1 MIIEHLIILAIIQG
15 ITEFIPVSSSAHLIL
30 FPNLISFDDQGLVID
45 VAVHFGSL
53 LAVCIYLW
61 REILFMFT
69 GSTFINLYSFDRYRL
84 FILILI
90 GSSPLI
96 FVGYFINN
104 YNLNWIR
111 SIETIAWCTLIFGLL
126 LYVSDNFFLRV
137 KNIKDIN
144 LKSSLIIGLIQ
155 ILAFLPGTSR
165 SGIVITISRIL
176 GFDRPT
182 ALKFSLLLSIP
193 AILGATAL
201 KSFEVYNLGDYQLG
215 KEFIF
220 SCLIS
225 FIISFVSIVL
235 MMRWLKFST
244 FTPFVIYRI
253 FLGTILLLA
262 VYLW

>member
-15 ITEFIPVSSSAHLIL
+15 FTEFIPVSSSAHLIL

-69 GSTFINLYSFDRYRL
+69 GSTFINTYSFDRYKL

-90 GSSPLI
+90 GSFPII
-96 FVGYFINN
+96 FFGYFINI
-104 YNLNWIR
+104 YNFNWIR

-126 LYVSDNFFLRV
+126 LYLSDNFFLRV
-137 KNIKDIN
+137 KKLKDIN
-144 LKSSLIIGLIQ
+144 LKSSLIIGIIQ

-165 SGIVITISRIL
+165 SGIVITIARIL

-182 ALKFSLLLSIP
+182 ALRFSLLLSIP

-201 KSFEVYNLGDYQLG
+201 KSFEIYTLGDYQLG
-215 KEFIF
+215 QEFIF
-220 SCLIS
+220 SSLIS
-225 FIISFVSIVL
+225 FIFSFMSIVL
-235 MMRWLKFST
+235 MMRWLKFSS
-244 FTPFVIYRI
+244 FTPFVIYRF

-262 VYLW
+262 VYIW

>member
-61 REILFMFT
+61 KEILYMFT
-69 GSTFINLYSFDRYRL
+69 GSIFINVYNFSRYRL
-84 FILILI
+84 LMLILI
-90 GSSPLI
+90 GSLPLV
-96 FVGYFINN
+96 FVGYLINM
-104 YNLNWIR
+104 YNFSWLR
-111 SIETIAWCTLIFGLL
+111 SINTIAWCTLIFGIF
-126 LYVSDNFFLRV
+126 LYLSDNFFLRV
-137 KNIKDIN
+137 RKLKDID
-144 LKSSLIIGLIQ
+144 LKSSLIIGMFQ

-182 ALKFSLLLSIP
+182 ALRFSLLLSIP
-193 AILGATAL
+193 AILGATFL
-201 KSFEVYNLGDYQLG
+201 KLFEVYTIGDLQLG
-215 KEFIF
+215 KAFIF
-220 SCLIS
+220 SCS
-225 FIISFVSIVL
+225 ISFVFSFSSIFL
-235 MMRWLKFST
+235 MMSWIKFST

-262 VYLW
+262 IYFW